1 MVYKSATFF
10 YYGLRERFQIMWRES
25 FFMKDKTKEEVYAER
40 QKNYKQE
47 KEVIFREAREEALAK
62 QVIDEEVKTKGKRV
76 YTFRKG

>member
-1 MVYKSATFF
+1 
-10 YYGLRERFQIMWRES
+10 
-25 FFMKDKTKEEVYAER
+25 MKDKTKEEVYAER

-76 YTFRKG
+76 YTFRKGQQKSMR